1 MNAGA
6 KRSWLPSS
14 LAAAWDRA
22 SARERRLAGIAA
34 LVVLV
39 AAGWVLVWR
48 PLQAD
53 IDRTREQ
60 LIRDRGALARAR
72 TLVDESA
79 ALARDSKPKDAD
91 DPRAAIARVLAERD
105 LRPSG
110 RLDIH
115 EGRVKVV
122 LPDARFDRIVAVLET
137 LRKDEGLRAV
147 EATITA
153 RVDPGTVRAELTLA
167 R

>member
-1 MNAGA
+1 MNSGA
-6 KRSWLPSS
+6 RRARLPSS
-14 LAAAWDRA
+14 LAVAWDRA

-34 LVVLV
+34 LVVLL
-39 AAGWVLVWR
+39 AAGWALAWR

-60 LIRDRGALARAR
+60 LVRDRGALARAR
-72 TLVDESA
+72 ALVDESA
-79 ALARDSKPKDAD
+79 ALARDTRPKEGA
-91 DPRAAIARVLAERD
+91 DPRAAIARVLADRD

-110 RLDIH
+110 RLEIH
-115 EGRVKVV
+115 EDRVKVL
-122 LPDARFDRIVAVLET
+122 LPEARFDRIVAALET